1 MNNES
6 NTYEIDD
13 VNAVKNTQDSLNLL
27 KIQNK
32 KINEL
37 YTILDERDSDL
48 KKIQI
53 NFQNLEKKYQQSQSL
68 LNQTDKKLK
77 ETLTQLN
84 TQNSEQQKLM
94 NDFANLQNLCHENSA
109 TLSQYENDI
118 ASLSKEVENINS
130 VNKILK
136 DKNNCLLKEK
146 ITLTEKI
153 EFFADN
159 EQKLKNK
166 VKDLF
171 NTVSDRENKL
181 GQIKNLNAKLLV
193 EKTNYEN
200 EISALTQKNN
210 KISAKLL
217 DKETEKDKIINDFKK
232 LNLKYNDTINKVNS
246 LNEQNYKLKIDNDSM
261 RKLQNDLE
269 KKIKGYQ
276 NQISQLTISL
286 DNAEKRQFD
295 INSELS
301 NFISKISNEISK
313 LLCLSEDYLAKR
325 KVISPISFLNSKKI
339 KEIHGSLINTIPS
352 VCPLLDIYDHLINCL
367 ASITKQNASSYNSIK
382 NLTNKVSFLEQ
393 ISLDSKQTIITL
405 QEQNSQQNQQNLKL
419 SEKHN
424 DDLAILSQNIDQ
436 LNSEIKSVNKVIIQ
450 SYNEMYKKYKELS
463 GVLYNSSLKLKE
475 QKLKTEDSFSNI
487 NDVIFGIETI
497 NKDLINYIMLLL
509 EENKNVIKLK
519 EENNNTNKQ
528 KRDLEQE
535 ISQLKFSIERNN
547 NAFLKA
553 KENIINEY
561 EKQMMIDLNNAKD
574 IALSEVKI
582 LNKKLIEKDE
592 ELVKVKNDYKL
603 LYTQYR
609 LLQKENDDINIS
621 KKTSI
626 SSYSII

>member
-53 NFQNLEKKYQQSQSL
+53 NFENLEKKYQQSQSL

-84 TQNSEQQKLM
+84 TQNSDQQKLI

-130 VNKILK
+130 VNKMLK

-193 EKTNYEN
+193 EKTNLEN
-200 EISALTQKNN
+200 EISALNQKNN

-313 LLCLSEDYLAKR
+313 LLCFSEDYLAKR

-339 KEIHGSLINTIPS
+339 KEIYGSLINIIPS
-352 VCPLLDIYDHLINCL
+352 VSPLLDIYDHLINYL

-528 KRDLEQE
+528 KRNLEQE
-535 ISQLKFSIERNN
+535 ISQLKLSIERNN

-553 KENIINEY
+553 KDNIINEY
-561 EKQMMIDLNNAKD
+561 EKQMIIDVNNAKD
-574 IALSEVKI
+574 IALSEVKA

-592 ELVKVKNDYKL
+592 ELAKVNNDYKL

-609 LLQKENDDINIS
+609 LLLKENDDINIS

>member
-6 NTYEIDD
+6 TTYEIDD
-13 VNAVKNTQDSLNLL
+13 INAGKNTQDSLKLL

-37 YTILDERDSDL
+37 YTTLDERDSDL

-84 TQNSEQQKLM
+84 TQNKAQQKLM
-94 NDFANLQNLCHENSA
+94 NDFTNLQNLCHENSA

-130 VNKILK
+130 VNKMLK

-153 EFFADN
+153 EFFVDN
-159 EQKLKNK
+159 EQKMKNQM
-166 VKDLF
+166 KDLI

-193 EKTNYEN
+193 EKTNLEN
-200 EISALTQKNN
+200 EISALNQKNN

-217 DKETEKDKIINDFKK
+217 DKDTEKDKIINDFKK
-232 LNLKYNDTINKVNS
+232 LNMKYNDTINKANS
-246 LNEQNYKLKIDNDSM
+246 LNEQNYKIKIDNDSM
-261 RKLQNDLE
+261 RKLQSDLE

-276 NQISQLTISL
+276 NKISQLTLSL
-286 DNAEKRQFD
+286 DEIEKKQYTL
-295 INSELS
+295 NSELS
-301 NFISKISNEISK
+301 SFISKISNEISK
-313 LLCLSEDYLAKR
+313 LLCLCEDYIAKK
-325 KVISPISFLNSKKI
+325 KVISPMSFLNSKKI
-339 KEIHGSLINTIPS
+339 KEIHSSIINSIPS
-352 VCPLLDIYDHLINCL
+352 ICPLLDTYDHLINCL
-367 ASITKQNASSYNSIK
+367 ASITKQNSSSYNSIK

-393 ISLDSKQTIITL
+393 ISLDSKKTIINL
-405 QEQNSQQNQQNLKL
+405 QEQNSQQNHQNLKL

-463 GVLYNSSLKLKE
+463 SVLYNSSLKLKE
-475 QKLKTEDSFSNI
+475 QKLKTEESFSNI

-497 NKDLINYIMLLL
+497 NKDLINYIMLLI

-528 KRDLEQE
+528 KLDLEQE
-535 ISQLKFSIERNN
+535 ISHLKLSIERNN
-547 NAFLKA
+547 NAFIKA
-553 KENIINEY
+553 KDNIINEY
-561 EKQMMIDLNNAKD
+561 EKQMMIEINNGKA
-574 IALSEVKI
+574 IALSEVKT
-582 LNKKLIEKDE
+582 LNKKLIEKGE
-592 ELVKVKNDYKL
+592 ELAKVKNDYKL

-609 LLQKENDDINIS
+609 LLQKENDDSNIS
-621 KKTSI
+621 KKTCI